1 MGEISNCYI
10 FRVSSLE
17 RYINLV
23 ALSDFIVGRHAITVP
38 PPPSHTAQG
47 NLKPEVAGLVAGL
60 ASKATKLRHGT
71 GADDIPVVSVESDAG

>member
-1 MGEISNCYI
+1 ML
-10 FRVSSLE
+10 SL
-17 RYINLV
+17 
-23 ALSDFIVGRHAITVP
+23 SP
-38 PPPSHTAQG
+38 PHTAQG

>member
-10 FRVSSLE
+10 FRVSSLKW
-17 RYINLV
+17 YINLV
-23 ALSDFIVGRHAITVP
+23 ALSDFIVGRHAITV

>member
-23 ALSDFIVGRHAITVP
+23 ALSDFIVGRHAITV
-38 PPPSHTAQG
+38 SHTAQG